1 MAQLKARTCASP
13 NPMVDNET
21 IERAIIESGY
31 SLAQFAELI
40 GLCYHTL
47 RTRLDDGRWT
57 VREAWEVCNLL
68 SLPLDTFFAF
78 PERLKLKGAA

>member
-1 MAQLKARTCASP
+1 MSRLKARTCASP
-13 NPMVDNET
+13 NPMVDNEK
-21 IERAIIESGY
+21 IERAIIDNGY

-57 VREAWEVCNLL
+57 VKEAWEVCTLL
-68 SLPLDTFFAF
+68 NIPLMTFFAF
-78 PERLKLKGAA
+78 PEKLLELEGV

>member
-1 MAQLKARTCASP
+1 MARLKARTCASP

-21 IERAIIESGY
+21 IEKAIYTNGY
-31 SLAQFAELI
+31 SLAQFAEMI

-57 VREAWEVCNLL
+57 VKEAWEVCTLL
-68 SLPLDTFFAF
+68 NLPLVTFFAY
-78 PERLKLKGAA
+78 PEKLYAQGVS